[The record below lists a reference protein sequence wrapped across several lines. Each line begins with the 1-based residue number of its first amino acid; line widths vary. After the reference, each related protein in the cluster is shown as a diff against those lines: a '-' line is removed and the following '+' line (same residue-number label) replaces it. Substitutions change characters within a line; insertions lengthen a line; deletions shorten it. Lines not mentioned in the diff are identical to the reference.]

1 MLTLARRLMA
11 KPAYAVENVPT
22 RLVGFPHIARFRKK
36 HKKPKITADK
46 NLMTTSEPRLKGK
59 GIHAAGIPTR

>member
-36 HKKPKITADK
+36 PKITADK
-46 NLMTTSEPRLKGK
+46 NLMTTSEPR
-59 GIHAAGIPTR
+59 P

>member
-1 MLTLARRLMA
+1 MA

-46 NLMTTSEPRLKGK
+46 NLMTTSEPR
-59 GIHAAGIPTR
+59 P